1 LTNKVNDDIA
11 ELTGVVGDQSGQPAV
26 YNERSDHMD
35 DIIQNIDPEKRDRI
49 INAAIEEFAAF
60 PYEKASTNNIVKNAG
75 ISKGL
80 LFHYF
85 SSKKELYEA
94 LIRFVIHTLR
104 DAIVEKIS
112 WEETDLF
119 ERLKQATIVKLEVS
133 RVYPHMFAFMKNIVA
148 YKKTGNIESL
158 FKLYKGYG
166 LDLEQMYKDFYTR
179 NVDYS
184 KFLDPSTIAETVN
197 IVRWSLEKYTEE
209 QLLTL
214 GEDNRLDYSQ
224 AATDLSHYV
233 DILKDAFYS

>member
-1 LTNKVNDDIA
+1 
-11 ELTGVVGDQSGQPAV
+11 
-26 YNERSDHMD
+26 MD
-35 DIIQNIDPEKRDRI
+35 DIIQNIDPDKRDRI
-49 INAAIEEFAAF
+49 INAAIKEFASV

-85 SSKKELYEA
+85 SSKKELYEV
-94 LIRFVIHTLR
+94 LISFVIHTLR
-104 DAIVEKIS
+104 DAIIEKIN

-133 RVYPHMFAFMKNIVA
+133 RVYPHMFDFMKNIVA
-148 YKKTGNIESL
+148 YKNTGSMESL
-158 FKLYKGYG
+158 FEMYKGYG
-166 LDLEQMYKDFYTR
+166 LDLEQIYNDFYTR

-184 KFLDPSTIAETVN
+184 RFRDPSIITETIN

-214 GEDNRLDYSQ
+214 GEDNRLDYNQ

>member
-1 LTNKVNDDIA
+1 
-11 ELTGVVGDQSGQPAV
+11 
-26 YNERSDHMD
+26 MD
-35 DIIQNIDPEKRDRI
+35 DIIQNIDPDKRDRI
-49 INAAIEEFAAF
+49 INAAIEEFASV

-85 SSKKELYEA
+85 SSKQELFEA
-94 LIRFVIHTLR
+94 LTRFVIHTLR
-104 DAIVEKIS
+104 DAIVEKIN

-133 RVYPHMFAFMKNIVA
+133 RVYPHMFDFMKNIVA
-148 YKKTGNIESL
+148 YKNTGSIESL
-158 FKLYKGYG
+158 FEMYRGYG
-166 LDLEQMYKDFYTR
+166 LDLEQIYKEFYTR

-184 KFLDPSTIAETVN
+184 RFRDPSIITETIN

-214 GEDNRLDYSQ
+214 GEDNRLDYNQ

>member
-1 LTNKVNDDIA
+1 MVNCDILILTSM
-11 ELTGVVGDQSGQPAV
+11 VGDQVGQLIV
-26 YNERSDHMD
+26 YNERSEHMN
-35 DIIQNIDPEKRDRI
+35 DIIQNIDPDKRDRI
-49 INAAIEEFAAF
+49 INAAIEEFASV

-85 SSKKELYEA
+85 SSKKELFEA
-94 LIRFVIHTLR
+94 LIRFVMHTLR
-104 DAIVEKIS
+104 NAIVEKIN
-112 WEETDLF
+112 WEERDLF

-133 RVYPHMFAFMKNIVA
+133 RVYPHTFEFMKNIVA
-148 YKKTGNIESL
+148 YKKAGSFESL
-158 FKLYKGYG
+158 FEMYKGYG

-184 KFLDPSTIAETVN
+184 KFRDPSTITETIN

-214 GEDNRLDYSQ
+214 GEDNRLDYTQ
-224 AATDLSHYV
+224 AVTDLSHYV

>member
-1 LTNKVNDDIA
+1 MVNCDILILTSM
-11 ELTGVVGDQSGQPAV
+11 VGDQVGQLIV
-26 YNERSDHMD
+26 YNERSEHMN
-35 DIIQNIDPEKRDRI
+35 DIIQNIDPDKRDRI
-49 INAAIEEFAAF
+49 INAAIEEFASV

-85 SSKKELYEA
+85 SSKKELFEA
-94 LIRFVIHTLR
+94 LIRFVMHTLR
-104 DAIVEKIS
+104 NAIVEKIN
-112 WEETDLF
+112 WEERDLF

-133 RVYPHMFAFMKNIVA
+133 RVYPHTFEFMKNIVA
-148 YKKTGNIESL
+148 YKKAGNFESL
-158 FKLYKGYG
+158 FEMYKGYG

-184 KFLDPSTIAETVN
+184 KFRDPSTITETIN

-214 GEDNRLDYSQ
+214 GEDNRLDYTQ
-224 AATDLSHYV
+224 AVTDLSHYV

>member
-1 LTNKVNDDIA
+1 MN
-11 ELTGVVGDQSGQPAV
+11 
-26 YNERSDHMD
+26 
-35 DIIQNIDPEKRDRI
+35 DIIQNIDPDKRDRI
-49 INAAIEEFAAF
+49 INAAIEEFASV

-85 SSKKELYEA
+85 SSKKELFEA
-94 LIRFVIHTLR
+94 LIRFVMHTLR
-104 DAIVEKIS
+104 NAIVEKIN
-112 WEETDLF
+112 WEERDLF

-133 RVYPHMFAFMKNIVA
+133 RVYPHTFEFMKNIVA
-148 YKKTGNIESL
+148 YKKAGSFESL
-158 FKLYKGYG
+158 FEMYKGYG

-184 KFLDPSTIAETVN
+184 KFRDPSTITETIN

-214 GEDNRLDYSQ
+214 GEDNRLDYTQ
-224 AATDLSHYV
+224 AVTDLSHYV

>member
-1 LTNKVNDDIA
+1 MVDCGILILTI
-11 ELTGVVGDQSGQPAV
+11 LVGDRVGQLIL

-35 DIIQNIDPEKRDRI
+35 NIIQNIDPDKRDRI
-49 INAAIEEFAAF
+49 INAAIEEFASV

-85 SSKKELYEA
+85 SSKKELFEA
-94 LIRFVIHTLR
+94 LIRFVMHTLR
-104 DAIVEKIS
+104 NAIVEKIN
-112 WEETDLF
+112 WEERDLF

-133 RVYPHMFAFMKNIVA
+133 RVYPHTFEFMKNIVA
-148 YKKTGNIESL
+148 YKKASSFESL
-158 FKLYKGYG
+158 FEMYKGYG

-184 KFLDPSTIAETVN
+184 KFCDPSTITETIN

-214 GEDNRLDYSQ
+214 GEDNRLDYTQ
-224 AATDLSHYV
+224 AVTDLSHYV

>member
-1 LTNKVNDDIA
+1 MVNCDILILTSM
-11 ELTGVVGDQSGQPAV
+11 VGDQVGQLIV
-26 YNERSDHMD
+26 YNERSEHMN
-35 DIIQNIDPEKRDRI
+35 DIIHNIDPDKRDRI
-49 INAAIEEFAAF
+49 INAAIEEFASV

-85 SSKKELYEA
+85 SSKKELFEA
-94 LIRFVIHTLR
+94 LIRFVMHTLR
-104 DAIVEKIS
+104 NAIVEKIN
-112 WEETDLF
+112 WEERDLF

-133 RVYPHMFAFMKNIVA
+133 RVYPHTFDFMKNIVA
-148 YKKTGNIESL
+148 HKKAGSFESL
-158 FKLYKGYG
+158 FEMYKGYG

-184 KFLDPSTIAETVN
+184 KFRDPSTITETIN

-214 GEDNRLDYSQ
+214 GEDNRLDYTQ
-224 AATDLSHYV
+224 AVTDLSHYV